1 MLPRILT
8 SILLCYILTGCTTP
22 PPVPSPTPI
31 LSELH
36 LLDSHSTT
44 DLPVFNTFSAKT
56 GITITSHLY
65 RTSEEAYRFLTTAD
79 QAYDV
84 IIVSDTLVH
93 RLRREQRLAVLNH
106 TQLPNLVHLD
116 PMFARSSGDPDYRFC
131 VPHRWSV
138 LGFGYRQSATGRAIN
153 NWDDVFDPAYTDRIG
168 VLDEVRLSMGMA
180 LIKSGFSPN
189 SSDPAAIATAR
200 NWWLGVANQINRF
213 TAGNEQELLQRDE
226 LDIVVA
232 RSGDILQ
239 IAHEDSDIRFTVP
252 EEGSILITDS
262 LCVPA
267 NAVHQSIAEQFINFV
282 LTPEHSAAL
291 VNMSRYGTPNQAALP
306 LIDAELRASLN
317 QYIAQE
323 QAGLLFHLTDVEPA
337 IQELY
342 RAAWAEV
349 RQ

>member
-1 MLPRILT
+1 M
-8 SILLCYILTGCTTP
+8 
-22 PPVPSPTPI
+22 
-31 LSELH
+31 LSELR
-36 LLDSHSTT
+36 LLDSYSTSA
-44 DLPVFNTFSAKT
+44 LPIFNTFSAET
-56 GITITSHLY
+56 GVSITSHLY
-65 RTSEEAYRFLTTAD
+65 STSEEAYRFLTTTD

-106 TQLPNLVHLD
+106 AQLPNLVHLD
-116 PMFARSSGDPDYRFC
+116 PMFARSNGDPDYRFC
-131 VPHRWSV
+131 VPYRWSV

-168 VLDEVRLSMGMA
+168 VPDEVRLSIGMA

-189 SSDPAAIATAR
+189 SSDPAAIAAAR
-200 NWWLGVANQINRF
+200 NWWLSVANQINRF
-213 TAGNEQELLQRDE
+213 TASNEQELLQRDE

-239 IAHEDSDIRFTVP
+239 IARDDADIRFTIP

-267 NAVHQSIAEQFINFV
+267 NAVHQSIAEQLINFV

-291 VNMSRYGTPNQAALP
+291 ANMSRYGTPNQAALP

-323 QAGLLFHLTDVEPA
+323 QAGLLFHLTDVAPA
-337 IQELY
+337 VLELY
-342 RAAWAEV
+342 RTAWTEV
-349 RQ
+349 QP

>member
-1 MLPRILT
+1 M
-8 SILLCYILTGCTTP
+8 
-22 PPVPSPTPI
+22 
-31 LSELH
+31 LSELR
-36 LLDSHSTT
+36 LLDSYSTS
-44 DLPVFNTFSAKT
+44 DLPVFNTFSAET
-56 GITITSHLY
+56 GVSITSHLY
-65 RTSEEAYRFLTTAD
+65 STSEEAYRFLTTTD

-106 TQLPNLVHLD
+106 AQLPNIVHLD
-116 PMFARSSGDPDYRFC
+116 PMFARSNGDPDYRFC
-131 VPHRWSV
+131 VPYRWSV
-138 LGFGYRQSATGRAIN
+138 LGFGYRQSATGRAIS

-168 VLDEVRLSMGMA
+168 VPDEVRLSIGMA

-189 SSDPAAIATAR
+189 SSDPAAIAAAR
-200 NWWLGVANQINRF
+200 NWWLSVANQINRF
-213 TAGNEQELLQRDE
+213 TASNEQELLQRDE

-239 IAHEDSDIRFTVP
+239 IARDDADIRFTIP

-323 QAGLLFHLTDVEPA
+323 QAGLLFHLTDVAPA
-337 IQELY
+337 VLELY
-342 RAAWAEV
+342 RTAWTEV
-349 RQ
+349 QP

>member
-1 MLPRILT
+1 M
-8 SILLCYILTGCTTP
+8 
-22 PPVPSPTPI
+22 
-31 LSELH
+31 LSELR
-36 LLDSHSTT
+36 LLDSYSTS
-44 DLPVFNTFSAKT
+44 DLPVFNTFSAET
-56 GITITSHLY
+56 GVSITSHLY
-65 RTSEEAYRFLTTAD
+65 STSEEAYRFLTTTD
-79 QAYDV
+79 PAYDV

-106 TQLPNLVHLD
+106 AQLPNLVHLD
-116 PMFARSSGDPDYRFC
+116 PMFARSNGDPDYRFC
-131 VPHRWSV
+131 VPYRWSV

-168 VLDEVRLSMGMA
+168 VPDEVRLSMGMA

-189 SSDPAAIATAR
+189 SSDPAAIAAAR
-200 NWWLGVANQINRF
+200 NWWLSVANQINRF
-213 TAGNEQELLQRDE
+213 TASNEQELLQRDE

-239 IAHEDSDIRFTVP
+239 IARDDADIRFTIP

-267 NAVHQSIAEQFINFV
+267 NAVHQSIAEQLINFV

-291 VNMSRYGTPNQAALP
+291 ANMSRYGTPNQAALP

-323 QAGLLFHLTDVEPA
+323 QAGLLFHLTDVAPA
-337 IQELY
+337 VLELY
-342 RAAWAEV
+342 RAAWTEV
-349 RQ
+349 QP

>member
-1 MLPRILT
+1 M
-8 SILLCYILTGCTTP
+8 
-22 PPVPSPTPI
+22 
-31 LSELH
+31 LSELR
-36 LLDSHSTT
+36 LLDSYSTSA
-44 DLPVFNTFSAKT
+44 LPIFNTFSAET
-56 GITITSHLY
+56 GVSITSHLY
-65 RTSEEAYRFLTTAD
+65 STSEEAYRFLTTTD

-106 TQLPNLVHLD
+106 AQLPNLVHLD
-116 PMFARSSGDPDYRFC
+116 PMFARSNGDPDYRFC
-131 VPHRWSV
+131 IPYRWSV

-153 NWDDVFDPAYTDRIG
+153 NWDDVFDPAYPDRIG
-168 VLDEVRLSMGMA
+168 VPDEVRLSIGMA

-189 SSDPAAIATAR
+189 SSDPAAIAAAR
-200 NWWLGVANQINRF
+200 NWWLSVANQINRF
-213 TAGNEQELLQRDE
+213 TASNEQELLQRDE

-239 IAHEDSDIRFTVP
+239 IARDDADIRFTIP

-267 NAVHQSIAEQFINFV
+267 NAVHQSIAEQLINFV

-291 VNMSRYGTPNQAALP
+291 ANMSRYGTPNQAALP

-323 QAGLLFHLTDVEPA
+323 QAGLLFHLTDVDPA
-337 IQELY
+337 VLELY
-342 RAAWAEV
+342 RAAWTEV
-349 RQ
+349 QP

>member
-1 MLPRILT
+1 M
-8 SILLCYILTGCTTP
+8 
-22 PPVPSPTPI
+22 

-36 LLDSHSTT
+36 LLDSYSTS
-44 DLPVFNTFSAKT
+44 DLPVFNTFSAET
-56 GITITSHLY
+56 GVSITSHLY
-65 RTSEEAYRFLTTAD
+65 STSEEAYRFLTTTD
-79 QAYDV
+79 PAYDV

-106 TQLPNLVHLD
+106 AQLPNLAHLD
-116 PMFARSSGDPDYRFC
+116 PIFARSNGDPDYRFC
-131 VPHRWSV
+131 VPYRWSV

-168 VLDEVRLSMGMA
+168 VPDEVRLSMGMA

-189 SSDPAAIATAR
+189 SSDPAAIAAAR
-200 NWWLGVANQINRF
+200 NWWLSVANQINRF
-213 TAGNEQELLQRDE
+213 TASNEQELLQRDE

-239 IAHEDSDIRFTVP
+239 IARDDADIRFTIP

-291 VNMSRYGTPNQAALP
+291 ANMSRYGTPNQAALP

-323 QAGLLFHLTDVEPA
+323 QAGLLFHLTDVDPA
-337 IQELY
+337 VLELY
-342 RAAWAEV
+342 RAAWTEV
-349 RQ
+349 QP

>member
-1 MLPRILT
+1 M
-8 SILLCYILTGCTTP
+8 
-22 PPVPSPTPI
+22 
-31 LSELH
+31 LSELR
-36 LLDSHSTT
+36 LLDSYSTSA
-44 DLPVFNTFSAKT
+44 LPIFNTFSAET
-56 GITITSHLY
+56 GVSITSHLY
-65 RTSEEAYRFLTTAD
+65 STSEEAYRFLTTTD

-106 TQLPNLVHLD
+106 AQLPNLVHLD
-116 PMFARSSGDPDYRFC
+116 PMFARSNGDPDYRFC
-131 VPHRWSV
+131 IPYRWSV

-153 NWDDVFDPAYTDRIG
+153 NWDDVFDPAYPDRIG
-168 VLDEVRLSMGMA
+168 VPDEVRLSIGMA

-189 SSDPAAIATAR
+189 SSDPVAIAAAR
-200 NWWLGVANQINRF
+200 NWWLSVANQINRF
-213 TAGNEQELLQRDE
+213 TASNEQELLQRDE

-239 IAHEDSDIRFTVP
+239 IARDDADIRFTIP

-267 NAVHQSIAEQFINFV
+267 NAVHQSIAEQLINFV

-291 VNMSRYGTPNQAALP
+291 ANMSRYGTPNQAALP

-323 QAGLLFHLTDVEPA
+323 QAGLLFHLTDVAPA
-337 IQELY
+337 VLELY
-342 RAAWAEV
+342 RAAWTEV
-349 RQ
+349 QP

>member
-1 MLPRILT
+1 M
-8 SILLCYILTGCTTP
+8 
-22 PPVPSPTPI
+22 
-31 LSELH
+31 LSELR
-36 LLDSHSTT
+36 LLDSYSTSA
-44 DLPVFNTFSAKT
+44 LPIFNTFSAET
-56 GITITSHLY
+56 GVSITSHLY
-65 RTSEEAYRFLTTAD
+65 STSEEAYRFLTTTD

-106 TQLPNLVHLD
+106 AQLPNLVHLD
-116 PMFARSSGDPDYRFC
+116 PMFARSNGDPDYRFC
-131 VPHRWSV
+131 IPYRWSV

-153 NWDDVFDPAYTDRIG
+153 NWDDVFDPAYPDRIG
-168 VLDEVRLSMGMA
+168 VPDEVRLSIGMA

-189 SSDPAAIATAR
+189 SSDPVAIAAAR
-200 NWWLGVANQINRF
+200 NWWLSVANQINRF
-213 TAGNEQELLQRDE
+213 TASNEQELLQRDE

-239 IAHEDSDIRFTVP
+239 IARDDADIRFTIP

-267 NAVHQSIAEQFINFV
+267 NAVHQSIAEQLINFV

-291 VNMSRYGTPNQAALP
+291 ANMSRYGTPNQAALP

-323 QAGLLFHLTDVEPA
+323 QAGLLFHLTDVDPA
-337 IQELY
+337 VLELY
-342 RAAWAEV
+342 RAAWTEV
-349 RQ
+349 QP

>member
-1 MLPRILT
+1 M
-8 SILLCYILTGCTTP
+8 
-22 PPVPSPTPI
+22 

-36 LLDSHSTT
+36 LLDSYSTS
-44 DLPVFNTFSAKT
+44 DLPVFNTFSAET
-56 GITITSHLY
+56 GVSITSHLY
-65 RTSEEAYRFLTTAD
+65 STSEEAYRFLTTTD

-106 TQLPNLVHLD
+106 AQLPNLAHLD
-116 PMFARSSGDPDYRFC
+116 PIFARSNGDPDYRFC
-131 VPHRWSV
+131 VPYRWSV

-168 VLDEVRLSMGMA
+168 VPDEVRLSMGMA

-189 SSDPAAIATAR
+189 SSDPAAIAAAR
-200 NWWLGVANQINRF
+200 NWWLSVANQINRF
-213 TAGNEQELLQRDE
+213 TASNEQELLQRDE

-239 IAHEDSDIRFTVP
+239 IARDDADIRFTIP

-323 QAGLLFHLTDVEPA
+323 QAGLLFHLTDVAPA
-337 IQELY
+337 VLELY
-342 RAAWAEV
+342 RTAWTEV
-349 RQ
+349 QP

>member
-1 MLPRILT
+1 M
-8 SILLCYILTGCTTP
+8 
-22 PPVPSPTPI
+22 
-31 LSELH
+31 LSELR
-36 LLDSHSTT
+36 LLDSYSTSA
-44 DLPVFNTFSAKT
+44 LPIFNTFSAET
-56 GITITSHLY
+56 GVSITSHLY
-65 RTSEEAYRFLTTAD
+65 STSEEAYRFLTTTD

-106 TQLPNLVHLD
+106 AQLPNLVHLD
-116 PMFARSSGDPDYRFC
+116 PMFARSNGDPDYRFC
-131 VPHRWSV
+131 IPYRWSV

-153 NWDDVFDPAYTDRIG
+153 NWDDVFDPAYPDRIG
-168 VLDEVRLSMGMA
+168 VPDEVRLSIGMA

-189 SSDPAAIATAR
+189 SSDPVAIAAAR
-200 NWWLGVANQINRF
+200 NWWLSVANQINRF
-213 TAGNEQELLQRDE
+213 TASNEQELLQRDE

-239 IAHEDSDIRFTVP
+239 IARDDADIRFTIP

-267 NAVHQSIAEQFINFV
+267 NAVHQSIAEQLINFV

-291 VNMSRYGTPNQAALP
+291 ANMSRYGTPNQAALP

-323 QAGLLFHLTDVEPA
+323 QAGLLFHLTDVAPA
-337 IQELY
+337 VLELY
-342 RAAWAEV
+342 RTAWTEV
-349 RQ
+349 QP

>member
-1 MLPRILT
+1 M
-8 SILLCYILTGCTTP
+8 
-22 PPVPSPTPI
+22 
-31 LSELH
+31 LSELR
-36 LLDSHSTT
+36 LLDSYSTSA
-44 DLPVFNTFSAKT
+44 LPIFNTFSAET
-56 GITITSHLY
+56 GVSITSHLY
-65 RTSEEAYRFLTTAD
+65 STSEEAYRFLTTTD

-106 TQLPNLVHLD
+106 AQLPNLVHLD
-116 PMFARSSGDPDYRFC
+116 PMFARSNGDPDYRFC
-131 VPHRWSV
+131 VPYRWSV

-168 VLDEVRLSMGMA
+168 VPDEVRLSIGMA

-189 SSDPAAIATAR
+189 SSDPAAIAAAR
-200 NWWLGVANQINRF
+200 NWWLSVVNQINRF
-213 TAGNEQELLQRDE
+213 TASNEQELLQRDE

-239 IAHEDSDIRFTVP
+239 IARDDADIRFTIP

-267 NAVHQSIAEQFINFV
+267 NAVHQSIAEQLINFV

-291 VNMSRYGTPNQAALP
+291 ANMSRYGTPNQAALP

-323 QAGLLFHLTDVEPA
+323 QAGLLFHLTDVDPA
-337 IQELY
+337 VLELY
-342 RAAWAEV
+342 RAAWTEV
-349 RQ
+349 QP

>member
-1 MLPRILT
+1 M
-8 SILLCYILTGCTTP
+8 
-22 PPVPSPTPI
+22 
-31 LSELH
+31 LSELR
-36 LLDSHSTT
+36 LLDSYSTS
-44 DLPVFNTFSAKT
+44 DLPVFNTFSAET
-56 GITITSHLY
+56 GIAITSHLY
-65 RTSEEAYRFLTTAD
+65 STSEEAYRFLTTTD

-106 TQLPNLVHLD
+106 AQLPNLAHLD
-116 PMFARSSGDPDYRFC
+116 PIFARSNGDPDYRFC
-131 VPHRWSV
+131 VPYRWSV

-168 VLDEVRLSMGMA
+168 VPDEVRLSMGMA

-189 SSDPAAIATAR
+189 SSDPVAIAAAR
-200 NWWLGVANQINRF
+200 NWWLSVANQINRF
-213 TAGNEQELLQRDE
+213 TASNEQELLQRDE

-239 IAHEDSDIRFTVP
+239 IARDDADIRFTIP

-267 NAVHQSIAEQFINFV
+267 NAVHQSIAEQLINFV

-291 VNMSRYGTPNQAALP
+291 ANMSRYGTPNQAALP

-323 QAGLLFHLTDVEPA
+323 QAGLLFHLTDVDPA
-337 IQELY
+337 VLELY
-342 RAAWAEV
+342 RAAWTEV
-349 RQ
+349 QP

>member
-1 MLPRILT
+1 M
-8 SILLCYILTGCTTP
+8 
-22 PPVPSPTPI
+22 
-31 LSELH
+31 LSELR
-36 LLDSHSTT
+36 LLDSYSTSA
-44 DLPVFNTFSAKT
+44 LPIFNTFSAET
-56 GITITSHLY
+56 GVSITSHLY
-65 RTSEEAYRFLTTAD
+65 STSEEAYRFLTTTD

-106 TQLPNLVHLD
+106 AQLPNLVHLD
-116 PMFARSSGDPDYRFC
+116 PMFARSNGDPDYRFC
-131 VPHRWSV
+131 VPYRWSV

-153 NWDDVFDPAYTDRIG
+153 NWDDMFDPAYTDRIG
-168 VLDEVRLSMGMA
+168 VPDEVRLSIGMA

-189 SSDPAAIATAR
+189 SSDPVAIAAAR
-200 NWWLGVANQINRF
+200 NWWLSVANQINRF
-213 TAGNEQELLQRDE
+213 TASNEQELLQRDE

-239 IAHEDSDIRFTVP
+239 IARDDADIRFTIP

-267 NAVHQSIAEQFINFV
+267 NAVHQSIAEQLINFV

-291 VNMSRYGTPNQAALP
+291 ANMSRYGTPNQAALP
-306 LIDAELRASLN
+306 LIDAELHASLN

-323 QAGLLFHLTDVEPA
+323 QAGLLFHLTDVDPA
-337 IQELY
+337 VLELY
-342 RAAWAEV
+342 RAAWTEV
-349 RQ
+349 QP

>member
-1 MLPRILT
+1 M
-8 SILLCYILTGCTTP
+8 
-22 PPVPSPTPI
+22 
-31 LSELH
+31 LSELR
-36 LLDSHSTT
+36 LLDSYSTS
-44 DLPVFNTFSAKT
+44 DLPVFNTFSAET
-56 GITITSHLY
+56 GIAITSHLY
-65 RTSEEAYRFLTTAD
+65 STSEEAYRFLTTTD

-106 TQLPNLVHLD
+106 AQLPNLVHLD
-116 PMFARSSGDPDYRFC
+116 PMFAKSNGDPDYRFC
-131 VPHRWSV
+131 VPYRWSV

-153 NWDDVFDPAYTDRIG
+153 NWDDVFDPAYPDRIG
-168 VLDEVRLSMGMA
+168 VPDEARLSMGMA

-189 SSDPAAIATAR
+189 SSDPAAIAAAR
-200 NWWLGVANQINRF
+200 NWWLSVAHQINRF
-213 TAGNEQELLQRDE
+213 TTSNEQELLQRDE

-239 IAHEDSDIRFTVP
+239 IARDDADIRFTIP

-267 NAVHQSIAEQFINFV
+267 NAVHQSIAEQLINFV

-291 VNMSRYGTPNQAALP
+291 ANMSRYGTPNQAALP

-323 QAGLLFHLTDVEPA
+323 QAGLLFHLTDVDPA
-337 IQELY
+337 VLELY
-342 RAAWAEV
+342 RAAWTEV
-349 RQ
+349 QP

>member
-1 MLPRILT
+1 M
-8 SILLCYILTGCTTP
+8 
-22 PPVPSPTPI
+22 

-36 LLDSHSTT
+36 LLDSYSTS
-44 DLPVFNTFSAKT
+44 DLPVFNTFSAET
-56 GITITSHLY
+56 GVSITSHLY
-65 RTSEEAYRFLTTAD
+65 STSEEAYRFLTTTD

-84 IIVSDTLVH
+84 IIVSDTLIH

-106 TQLPNLVHLD
+106 AQLPNLVHLD
-116 PMFARSSGDPDYRFC
+116 PMFTRSNGDPDYRFC
-131 VPHRWSV
+131 VPYRWSV

-168 VLDEVRLSMGMA
+168 VPDEVRLSMGMA

-189 SSDPAAIATAR
+189 SSDPAAIAAAR
-200 NWWLGVANQINRF
+200 NWWLSVANQINRF
-213 TAGNEQELLQRDE
+213 TASNEQELLQRDE

-239 IAHEDSDIRFTVP
+239 IARDDADIRFTIP

-267 NAVHQSIAEQFINFV
+267 NAASQSIAEQFINFV

-291 VNMSRYGTPNQAALP
+291 ANMSRYGTPNQAALP

-323 QAGLLFHLTDVEPA
+323 QAGLLFHLTDVDPA
-337 IQELY
+337 VLELY
-342 RAAWAEV
+342 RAAWTEV
-349 RQ
+349 QP

>member
-1 MLPRILT
+1 M
-8 SILLCYILTGCTTP
+8 
-22 PPVPSPTPI
+22 
-31 LSELH
+31 LSELR
-36 LLDSHSTT
+36 LLDSYSTSA
-44 DLPVFNTFSAKT
+44 LPIFNTFSAET
-56 GITITSHLY
+56 RVSITSHLY
-65 RTSEEAYRFLTTAD
+65 STSEEAYRFLTTTD

-106 TQLPNLVHLD
+106 AQLPNLVHLD
-116 PMFARSSGDPDYRFC
+116 PMFARSNGDPDYRFC
-131 VPHRWSV
+131 VPYRWSV

-168 VLDEVRLSMGMA
+168 VPDEVRLSIGMA

-189 SSDPAAIATAR
+189 SSDPAAIAAAR
-200 NWWLGVANQINRF
+200 NWWLSVANQINRF
-213 TAGNEQELLQRDE
+213 TASNEQELLQRDE

-239 IAHEDSDIRFTVP
+239 IARDDADIRFTIP

-291 VNMSRYGTPNQAALP
+291 ANMSRYGTPNQAALP

-323 QAGLLFHLTDVEPA
+323 QAGLLFHLTDVDPA
-337 IQELY
+337 VLELY
-342 RAAWAEV
+342 RAAWTEV
-349 RQ
+349 QP

>member
-1 MLPRILT
+1 M
-8 SILLCYILTGCTTP
+8 
-22 PPVPSPTPI
+22 
-31 LSELH
+31 LSELR
-36 LLDSHSTT
+36 LLDSYSTT
-44 DLPVFNTFSAKT
+44 DLPVFNTFSAET
-56 GITITSHLY
+56 GISITSHLY
-65 RTSEEAYRFLTTAD
+65 STSEEAYRFLTTTD

-106 TQLPNLVHLD
+106 AQLPNLVHLD
-116 PMFARSSGDPDYRFC
+116 PMFTRSNGDPDHRFC
-131 VPHRWSV
+131 VPYRWSV

-168 VLDEVRLSMGMA
+168 VPDEVRLSMGMA

-189 SSDPAAIATAR
+189 SSDPAAIAAAR
-200 NWWLGVANQINRF
+200 NWWLSVANQINRF
-213 TAGNEQELLQRDE
+213 TASNEQELLQRDE

-239 IAHEDSDIRFTVP
+239 IARDDADIRFTIP

-267 NAVHQSIAEQFINFV
+267 NAVHRSIAEQFINFV

-291 VNMSRYGTPNQAALP
+291 ANMSRYGTPNQAALP

-323 QAGLLFHLTDVEPA
+323 QAGLLFHLTDVDPA
-337 IQELY
+337 VLELY
-342 RAAWAEV
+342 RAAWTEV
-349 RQ
+349 QP